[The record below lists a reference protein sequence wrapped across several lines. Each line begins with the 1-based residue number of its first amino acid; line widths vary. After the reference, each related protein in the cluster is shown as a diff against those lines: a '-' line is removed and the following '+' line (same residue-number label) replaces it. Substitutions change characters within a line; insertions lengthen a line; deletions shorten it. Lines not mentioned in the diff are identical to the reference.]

1 MKELYKVR
9 KITLSLLNR
18 TSCAPHKEIKCEYG
32 MIVEKEGVLFLE
44 THFFTKEDLANFE
57 FKTLGLLASARMQ
70 SFDGVNIEASNL
82 AFVARKGTK
91 VTFKCCDYITVYEE
105 NGIFS
110 CQDFAGVRILPNQ
123 LLSVDFWGLDLIV
136 PPDAPTE
143 LIVYDTPFRM
153 QLERSDGNDMMY
165 VLFHYKQE
173 GTHNTLTEDIFQLFR
188 DSLVGYLSLINGA
201 EVQITKEEYGSFL
214 KLFSYNQIEN
224 ISCSYYACG
233 NAKVFRPFPIL
244 FEFDNYVRWNNLLDL
259 NKYVRHLCT
268 AQQVLDYD
276 DRAFILI
283 LAFEG
288 LCKKYLETH
297 SKTFIRKN
305 IVLKDDFEVIKTKL
319 NDVLKRHEGISSED
333 CKRLEDKINGLN
345 DFNWATAKFRL
356 ILDEL
361 GIERTPEVNKL
372 IREVRS
378 TLVHE
383 AELKDFLDYIMLS
396 ELIREIILRLINSKV
411 DRHSDFVEQ
420 KIIGNIQHL
429 SFADYVAT
437 YNLNVENPLPERFSV
452 FNRSNPKLPLRLTCN
467 QNQET
472 V

>member
-9 KITLSLLNR
+9 KITLSLLDK
-18 TSCAPHKEIKCEYG
+18 TSRIPHKEIEG
-32 MIVEKEGVLFLE
+32 EFGTITENEGVLFLE
-44 THFFTKEDLANFE
+44 THLFNEKDLANFGFE
-57 FKTLGLLASARMQ
+57 TLGLLASARMQ

-82 AFVARKGTK
+82 AFVARAGTK
-91 VTFKCCDYITVYEE
+91 VTFKCFDYITVYEE

-110 CQDFAGVRILPNQ
+110 CQDFAGVKILPTQ

-153 QLERSDGNDMMY
+153 QLGRNDDDSMMY
-165 VLFHYKQE
+165 ALFHYKQE
-173 GTHNTLTEDIFQLFR
+173 GTHNTLTEDVFQLFR

-201 EVQITKEEYGSFL
+201 EVQITKEEYGSFF
-214 KLFSYNQIEN
+214 KLFSYNQIDN
-224 ISCSYYACG
+224 TSYSFYACG
-233 NAKVFRPFPIL
+233 NAKVFRAFPIL

-288 LCKKYLETH
+288 LCKKYLEIH
-297 SKTFIRKN
+297 SKDFVRKD
-305 IVLKDDFEVIKTKL
+305 IVPKEDFEVIKIKL
-319 NDVLKRHEGISSED
+319 NDVLKRHEGLSSEGR
-333 CKRLEDKINGLN
+333 KRLEGKINGLN

-356 ILDEL
+356 ILYEL
-361 GIERTPEVNKL
+361 GIERTPEINKL
-372 IREVRS
+372 IREVRN

-383 AELKDFLDYIMLS
+383 AELKDFFDYILLS

-411 DRHSDFVEQ
+411 DRHPEFVDQ
-420 KIIGNIQHL
+420 RITGKVQHL
-429 SFADYVAT
+429 SFVDYVAT
-437 YNLNVENPLPERFSV
+437 YNLNVEDPLPERFSV
-452 FNRSNPKLPLRLTCN
+452 FYRSNKKLPLRLTFN
-467 QNQET
+467 QKQET

>member
-1 MKELYKVR
+1 MNELYKVR
-9 KITLSLLNR
+9 KIRLSLLDKASH
-18 TSCAPHKEIKCEYG
+18 TPHKEIKCEFG
-32 MIVEKEGVLFLE
+32 TITEKEGVLFLE
-44 THFFTKEDLANFE
+44 THFFSEEDLANFG

-70 SFDGVNIEASNL
+70 SFNDVNIEASNL
-82 AFVARKGTK
+82 AFVARTGSK
-91 VTFKCCDYITVYEE
+91 VTFKCFDYITVYEE

-110 CQDFAGVRILPNQ
+110 CQDFAGVKILPTQ
-123 LLSVDFWGLDLIV
+123 LLSIVFWGLDLIV
-136 PPDAPTE
+136 PPEDQTE

-153 QLERSDGNDMMY
+153 QLGRNNGDNMMY
-165 VLFHYKQE
+165 ALFQYKQE
-173 GTHNTLTEDIFQLFR
+173 GTHNTLTEDVFQLFR

-201 EVQITKEEYGSFL
+201 EVQITKEEYGSFF

-224 ISCSYYACG
+224 ISYSFYACG

-288 LCKKYLETH
+288 LCKKYLEIH
-297 SKTFIRKN
+297 SKDFVRKN
-305 IVLKDDFEVIKTKL
+305 IVPKEDFEIIKIEL
-319 NDVLKRHEGISSED
+319 HDVLKRHEGISSED
-333 CKRLEDKINGLN
+333 RKRLEDKINHLN
-345 DFNWATAKFRL
+345 DYNWATAKFRL

-361 GIERTPEVNKL
+361 GIERTSEINKL

-396 ELIREIILRLINSKV
+396 ELIREIILRLINSKA
-411 DRHSDFVEQ
+411 DRHSEFVDK
-420 KIIGNIQHL
+420 KIIGKVQHL
-429 SFADYVAT
+429 SFADYIAT
-437 YNLNVENPLPERFSV
+437 YNLNVEEPLPERFSV
-452 FNRSNPKLPLRLTCN
+452 FSIFNKKLPLRLTCN
-467 QNQET
+467 QKQET